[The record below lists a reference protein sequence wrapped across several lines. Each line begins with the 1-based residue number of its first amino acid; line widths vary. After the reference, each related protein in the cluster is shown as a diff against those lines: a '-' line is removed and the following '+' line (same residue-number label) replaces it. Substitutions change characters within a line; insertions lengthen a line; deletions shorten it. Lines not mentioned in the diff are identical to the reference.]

1 MERVIEL
8 EDREDILTKENQKL
22 RNSIMFTE
30 VFDIVKEVT
39 EFREI
44 IEMLK
49 ENLELL
55 RCENE
60 EY

>member
-1 MERVIEL
+1 
-8 EDREDILTKENQKL
+8 
-22 RNSIMFTE
+22 MFTE

-49 ENLELL
+49 VNLELL

>member
-1 MERVIEL
+1 
-8 EDREDILTKENQKL
+8 
-22 RNSIMFTE
+22 MFTE
-30 VFDIVKEVT
+30 VFDIVKEVI

>member
-1 MERVIEL
+1 
-8 EDREDILTKENQKL
+8 
-22 RNSIMFTE
+22 MFTE